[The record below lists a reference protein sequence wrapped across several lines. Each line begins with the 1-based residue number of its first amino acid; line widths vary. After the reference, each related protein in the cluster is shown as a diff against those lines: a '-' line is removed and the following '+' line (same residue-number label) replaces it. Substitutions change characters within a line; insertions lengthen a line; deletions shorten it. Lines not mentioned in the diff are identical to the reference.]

1 MAVNIDPGSKL
12 SFVGRGASQ
21 QAKSRF
27 DAINTIKE
35 RQPVNSSVN
44 YEETPLNEIYGINVF
59 NKNAMRT
66 VLPKPVYKA
75 LIRCIDHGE
84 KLDPTIAD
92 VVANAMKDWAISR
105 GATHFTHWFHPMTGS
120 TAEKHDAFLAG
131 PGTEGGALIE
141 FSGKFLIQGEPDA
154 SSFPSGGMRSTFE
167 ARGYTGWDPTSPA
180 FLMESTNGK
189 TLCIPTVF
197 CSFGGEALDEK
208 TPLLRSLQ
216 ALNDSGV
223 RLLNLIGSD
232 VKRISSTVGAEQEYF
247 LIDDAFYLARPDI
260 IYSGRALFGARP
272 PKGQEMED
280 HYWGTIK
287 DRVLAFMMD
296 CEAELYKLGVPVK
309 TRHNEVAPGQFEVAP
324 IFESANIA
332 IDHNMLLMEVFRK
345 TAQRHGLRC
354 LFHEKPFSG
363 VNGSGKH
370 NNWSLCDEQGNNLLD
385 PGHTPQE
392 NVQFLVVLTAV
403 IRCMNQY
410 GGLIRASIASA
421 GNDLRLGAN
430 EAPPAIMSVYLGEG
444 LTRVVEEICEG
455 KKKTSGNAAE
465 MVQFGV
471 ATLPDLPKDTSDR
484 NRTSPFAFTGN
495 KFEFRAI
502 GSSMSIF
509 FPNTV
514 LNTMMA
520 ESMDYMYAEIKKIV
534 DSGTDK
540 VKAAEHVVRTVLKD
554 NKRILFSGDN
564 YSHEWQEEAASRG
577 LPNLKNTIESLPEFV
592 KDETKAL
599 FKKYGVFTENE
610 LVARYN
616 VKAANFCKT
625 INIEWQ
631 LTRNIA
637 TTIIL
642 PACLEYQSRL
652 ANTVLQTKAAV
663 GGANIGTMETFLR
676 SYVQKVSDLQYALE
690 TMDSIIAP
698 SSGGPG
704 GGHGEDVDQVLL
716 AKFCQEEVLP
726 AMAEVRAAVDELELY
741 VDDSLWPLP
750 KFRELLYIF

>member
-1 MAVNIDPGSKL
+1 MAVNIDPGNKL
-12 SFVGRGASQ
+12 SFVGRGSSQ
-21 QAKSRF
+21 QARARF
-27 DAINTIKE
+27 DAINTLKG
-35 RQPVNSSVN
+35 RQPVTSAVN
-44 YEETPLNEIYGINVF
+44 YEETPLDEIFGANVF
-59 NKNAMRT
+59 NKSTMRT
-66 VLPKPVYKA
+66 LLPKPVYKS
-75 LIRCIDHGE
+75 LLRCIDHGE
-84 KLDPTIAD
+84 ALDPTIAD

-208 TPLLRSLQ
+208 TPLLRSLE
-216 ALNDSGV
+216 ALNDTGV
-223 RLLNLIGSD
+223 RLMNLIGSP
-232 VKRISSTVGAEQEYF
+232 VKRISSTVGPEQEYF
-247 LIDDAFYLARPDI
+247 LIDDALYLARPDI

-280 HYWGTIK
+280 HYWGSIK

-309 TRHNEVAPGQFEVAP
+309 TRHNEVAPAQFEVAP

-392 NVQFLVVLTAV
+392 NLVFLVMLTAV
-403 IRCMNQY
+403 IRAMNNN
-410 GGLIRASIASA
+410 GGLLRASIASA

-444 LTRVVEEICEG
+444 LTKIVEEISEG
-455 KKKTSGNAAE
+455 KKKSVGSAAQ

-471 ATLPDLPKDTSDR
+471 ATLPDLPKDNSDR

-520 ESMDYMYAEIKKIV
+520 ESMDYMYHEIKKMI
-534 DSGTDK
+534 DSGTDA
-540 VKAAEHVVRTVLKD
+540 VKAAEHVVRNVLKD
-554 NKRILFSGDN
+554 NKRVIFSGDN
-564 YSHEWQEEAASRG
+564 YSHDWQEEAAKRG
-577 LPNLKNTIESLPEFV
+577 LPNLKNTIESLPELI

-599 FKKYGVFTENE
+599 FKKYNIFSEHE
-610 LVARYN
+610 LVARHY

-642 PACLEYQSRL
+642 PACIEYQNRL
-652 ANTVLQTKAAV
+652 ATAILQTKAAI
-663 GGANIGTMETFLR
+663 GGSNLVSQETFLR
-676 SYVQKVSDLQYALE
+676 HYIQRLNDLQYALE

-726 AMAEVRAAVDELELY
+726 AMNEVRAAVDELELY

-750 KFRELLYIF
+750 KFRELLYLF

>member
-1 MAVNIDPGSKL
+1 MAVNIDPNNKL
-12 SFVGRGASQ
+12 SFVGRSGSQ
-21 QAKSRF
+21 QARARF
-27 DAINTIKE
+27 DAMNTMKA
-35 RQPVNSSVN
+35 RQPVTSSVN
-44 YEETPLNEIYGINVF
+44 YEETPLDQIFGANVF
-59 NKNAMRT
+59 NRNVMRT
-66 VLPKPVYKA
+66 LLPKQVYKT
-75 LIRCIDHGE
+75 LLRCIDQGE
-84 KLDPTIAD
+84 ALDPTIAD

-131 PGTEGGALIE
+131 TATEGGALIE

-180 FLMESTNGK
+180 FLMESANGK

-216 ALNDSGV
+216 ALNDTGV
-223 RLLNLIGSD
+223 RLANLVGGN

-280 HYWGTIK
+280 HYWGSIK

-309 TRHNEVAPGQFEVAP
+309 TRHNEVAPAQFEVAP
-324 IFESANIA
+324 IFESANTA

-345 TAQRHGLRC
+345 IAQKHGLRC

-370 NNWSLCDEQGNNLLD
+370 NNWSLCDDQGNNLLD

-392 NVQFLVVLTAV
+392 NVQFLVMLTAV
-403 IRCMNQY
+403 IRCMNTY
-410 GGLIRASIASA
+410 GGLLRASIASA

-444 LTRVVEEICEG
+444 LTRVVDEISEG
-455 KKKTSGNAAE
+455 KEKSSSSPQV
-465 MVQFGV
+465 VQFGV
-471 ATLPDLPKDTSDR
+471 ATLPDIPKDNSDR

-520 ESMDYMYAEIKKIV
+520 ESMDFMYNEIKKLI
-534 DSGTDK
+534 DAGSDP
-540 VKAAEHVVRTVLKD
+540 VKAAEKVVRNVLKE
-554 NKRILFSGDN
+554 NKRIIFSGDN
-564 YSHEWQEEAASRG
+564 YSSDWAEEAAKRG
-577 LPNLKNTIESLPEFV
+577 LPNLRNTIESLPELV

-599 FKKYGVFTENE
+599 FKKYNVFTEQE

-616 VKAANFCKT
+616 VRAANFCKT

-637 TTIIL
+637 TTIIM
-642 PACLEYQSRL
+642 PACLEYQNRL
-652 ANTVLQTKAAV
+652 ATTILQTKAAI
-663 GGANIGTMETFLR
+663 GGGNIAGQEGFLR
-676 SYVQKVSDLQYALE
+676 TFVQRVNDLQYALE
-690 TMDSIIAP
+690 TMDNIIAP

-704 GGHGEDVDQVLL
+704 GGHGEDADQVLL
-716 AKFCQEEVLP
+716 AKFCQEQVIP
-726 AMAEVRAAVDELELY
+726 AMNEVRAAVDELELY
-741 VDDSLWPLP
+741 VDDALWPLP
-750 KFRELLYIF
+750 KFRELLYLF